1 MSAPSDLGASS
12 YLRTLLRSNR
22 RPVFLAVTSTLLLV
36 AYLILVRMMAHGHI
50 AHVLLG
56 GGASAGATAIAVSL
70 VVVRF
75 ITVILVPGLM
85 LAAFAEL
92 LAYVLVGPRRDTDD
106 DDEVLTEPD

>member
-1 MSAPSDLGASS
+1 MSASPT

-22 RPVFLAVTSTLLLV
+22 RPVFLTVLSTILLI
-36 AYLILVRMMAHGHI
+36 AYLVLVRVMAHGHI

-56 GGASAGATAIAVSL
+56 GGASAGTTAIAVSL

-92 LAYVLVGPRRDTDD
+92 LAYVLVGPRRDTE
-106 DDEVLTEPD
+106 DEDEDHDLSAD